1 MKKYLRL
8 IIEIVMGLLL
18 AGALAFGYWSYTGK
32 SHIMHELT
40 DASEGM
46 SEAQEELEKL
56 TKELEEAKE
65 QLEEVEPAASPNL
78 RLSKTRLAT
87 VLCWKSTT
95 LSSRPKKAR

>member
-8 IIEIVMGLLL
+8 IVEIVMGLLL

-32 SHIMHELT
+32 NHVMHELT

-46 SEAQEELEKL
+46 DEAKEELEKL

-65 QLEEVEPAASPNL
+65 KAEELEPAAKQIGVSIQ
-78 RLSKTRLAT
+78 
-87 VLCWKSTT
+87 
-95 LSSRPKKAR
+95 